1 MEWNGAISGRAV
13 SIGRPIRR
21 RRARAMHGQEVTA
34 STQSDLTESAI
45 EEGEEGTRTDN
56 AGAQRREEEHER
68 ARGHERL
75 TSYAIASI

>member
-1 MEWNGAISGRAV
+1 MERSDNSGRAV

-45 EEGEEGTRTDN
+45 EEGGEGTRTDN
-56 AGAQRREEEHER
+56 AGAERREEEHER
-68 ARGHERL
+68 EGTRDD
-75 TSYAIASI
+75 